1 MKKFLLILFLTPV
14 VLLAARHLNT
24 VPHREWNGPRM
35 RIRTVESLLGS
46 AYRLYSYSGADYDY
60 KYPIDS
66 GLSSKY
72 FEDLLPRYA
81 R

>member
-24 VPHREWNGPRM
+24 VPHREWNGSRV
-35 RIRTVESLLGS
+35 RIRTVESWDGS
-46 AYRLYSYSGADYDY
+46 TYRLYRYAGSDYSY

-66 GLSSKY
+66 GLSSKH
-72 FEDLLPRYA
+72 FEDLLRSF
-81 R
+81 